1 MLLMSD
7 ALAPIAWIVV
17 GYSLL
22 VTAAAVLGLALRA
35 PRPRWL
41 DQLAWMLEALAVVL
55 ALGALAAL
63 SDGRPDE
70 LTTHLGY
77 VAASVVMVPMAMV
90 SVREDRGPWS
100 SGVVAVAALATGVVA
115 VRIMMTR

>member
-1 MLLMSD
+1 MSE
-7 ALAPIAWIVV
+7 ALIPIAWIVV
-17 GYSLL
+17 AYALL
-22 VTAAAVLGLALRA
+22 VAIAAGVGLFLRA

-41 DQLAWMLEALAVVL
+41 DQLAWMLEVLAVVL
-55 ALGALAAL
+55 AIGALAAL

-77 VAASVVMVPMAMV
+77 VAAVVVMVPIAML
-90 SVREDRGPWS
+90 SVRDDRGPWS

>member
-1 MLLMSD
+1 MTG
-7 ALAPIAWIVV
+7 ALIPIAWIVV
-17 GYSLL
+17 GYALL
-22 VTAAAVLGLALRA
+22 VTIAAAVGLVLRA

-55 ALGALAAL
+55 AIGALAAL
-63 SDGRPDE
+63 GQGRPDE

-77 VAASVVMVPMAMV
+77 VAASVVMVPIAML
-90 SVREDRGPWS
+90 SVREDREPWS

-115 VRIMMTR
+115 VRIMMTG

>member
-1 MLLMSD
+1 MSG
-7 ALAPIAWIVV
+7 ALTPIAWIVV
-17 GYSLL
+17 GYSSL
-22 VTAAAVLGLALRA
+22 VTVAAGVGVALGA

-41 DQLAWMLEALAVVL
+41 DQLAWMLEVLAVVL

-77 VAASVVMVPMAMV
+77 VAAVVVMLPLAMV
-90 SVREDRGPWS
+90 SVKEDRGPWS

>member
-1 MLLMSD
+1 MSG
-7 ALAPIAWIVV
+7 ALTPIAWIVV
-17 GYSLL
+17 GYALL
-22 VTAAAVLGLALRA
+22 VTVAAGAGAALKA

-41 DQLAWMLEALAVVL
+41 DQLGWMLEVLAAVLAV
-55 ALGALAAL
+55 GALAAL
-63 SDGRPDE
+63 GEGRPDE

-77 VAASVVMVPMAMV
+77 VAAVVVMMPIAML
-90 SVREDRGPWS
+90 SVREDRGSWS

>member
-1 MLLMSD
+1 MPG
-7 ALAPIAWIVV
+7 ALVPIAWIVT
-17 GYSLL
+17 GYALL
-22 VTAAAVLGLALRA
+22 VTVAAGLGVALRA

-41 DQLAWMLEALAVVL
+41 DQLAWMLEVLAVVL

-63 SDGRPDE
+63 GEGRPEE
-70 LTTHLGY
+70 LSTHLGY
-77 VAASVVMVPMAMV
+77 VASVVLIMPIAML

>member
-1 MLLMSD
+1 MSG
-7 ALAPIAWIVV
+7 ALIPIAWIVL
-17 GYSLL
+17 GYALL
-22 VTAAAVLGLALRA
+22 VAVAAGVGVALRA
-35 PRPRWL
+35 PRPHWL
-41 DQLAWMLEALAVVL
+41 DQLAWMLELLAVVL
-55 ALGALAAL
+55 AVGALAAL

-77 VAASVVMVPMAMV
+77 VAAIVVMVPIAML

-115 VRIMMTR
+115 VRIMMTG

>member
-1 MLLMSD
+1 MSE
-7 ALAPIAWIVV
+7 ALVPIAWIVV
-17 GYSLL
+17 GYALL
-22 VTAAAVLGLALRA
+22 VTVAAGVGLALRA

-41 DQLAWMLEALAVVL
+41 DQLAWMLEVLAGVL

-63 SDGRPDE
+63 GEGRPAE
-70 LTTHLGY
+70 LATHLGY
-77 VAASVVMVPMAMV
+77 VAAIVVMLPLAMV
-90 SVREDRGPWS
+90 SVKEDRGPWS

>member
-1 MLLMSD
+1 MSG
-7 ALAPIAWIVV
+7 ALTPIAWIVV
-17 GYSLL
+17 GYALL
-22 VTAAAVLGLALRA
+22 VAVAAGVGVALRA

-41 DQLAWMLEALAVVL
+41 DQLAWMLEVLAVVL

-63 SDGRPDE
+63 SEGRPAE

-77 VAASVVMVPMAMV
+77 VAAIVVMVPIAMV

>member
-1 MLLMSD
+1 MTG
-7 ALAPIAWIVV
+7 ALALIAWIVL
-17 GYSLL
+17 GYALL
-22 VTAAAVLGLALRA
+22 VTVAAGIGVALKA

-41 DQLAWMLEALAVVL
+41 DQLAWMLEVLAVVL
-55 ALGALAAL
+55 ALGALAEL
-63 SDGRPDE
+63 GDGRSGE

-77 VAASVVMVPMAMV
+77 VAAIVVMVPVAML

>member
-1 MLLMSD
+1 MSG
-7 ALAPIAWIVV
+7 ALIPIAWIVV
-17 GYSLL
+17 AYALL
-22 VTAAAVLGLALRA
+22 VTVAAAIGVALRA

-41 DQLAWMLEALAVVL
+41 DQLAWMLELLAVVL
-55 ALGALAAL
+55 AVGALAAL
-63 SDGRPDE
+63 SEGRPDE

-77 VAASVVMVPMAMV
+77 VAAVVVIVPIAMG
-90 SVREDRGPWS
+90 SVREDRGSWS

>member
-1 MLLMSD
+1 MS
-7 ALAPIAWIVV
+7 ALTPIAWIVA
-17 GYSLL
+17 GYAVL
-22 VTAAAVLGLALRA
+22 VTAAAALGAALRA

-41 DQLAWMLEALAVVL
+41 DQLAWMLELLAAVLAVG
-55 ALGALAAL
+55 ALGSLARGHRPESL
-63 SDGRPDE
+63 S
-70 LTTHLGY
+70 THLGY
-77 VAASVVMVPMAMV
+77 VAAVVVIMPVALL

>member
-1 MLLMSD
+1 MTG
-7 ALAPIAWIVV
+7 ALTPIAWIVTA
-17 GYSLL
+17 YALL
-22 VTAAAVLGLALRA
+22 VTVAAGVGGALRA

-41 DQLAWMLEALAVVL
+41 DQLAWMLEVLSVVL
-55 ALGALAAL
+55 AIGALAAL
-63 SDGRPDE
+63 SEGRPEE

-77 VAASVVMVPMAMV
+77 VAAIVMMMPIAML

>member
-1 MLLMSD
+1 MSG
-7 ALAPIAWIVV
+7 ALNPIAWIVV
-17 GYSLL
+17 GYALL
-22 VTAAAVLGLALRA
+22 VTVAAAVGVALHA

-41 DQLAWMLEALAVVL
+41 DQLAWMLEVLAVVL
-55 ALGALAAL
+55 AVGALAAL
-63 SDGRPDE
+63 REGRPDE

-77 VAASVVMVPMAMV
+77 VASAVVMVPIALL
-90 SVREDRGPWS
+90 SVREDRGSWS

>member
-1 MLLMSD
+1 MVS
-7 ALAPIAWIVV
+7 PIAWIVL
-17 GYSLL
+17 GYALL
-22 VTAAAVLGLALRA
+22 VTVAAGVGLGLRA

-41 DQLAWMLEALAVVL
+41 DQLAWMLEVLAVVL
-55 ALGALAAL
+55 ALAALAAL
-63 SDGRPDE
+63 GQGRPEE

-77 VAASVVMVPMAMV
+77 VAAVVVMVPIAML

>member
-1 MLLMSD
+1 MSGT
-7 ALAPIAWIVV
+7 LTLIAWIVAA
-17 GYSLL
+17 YALL
-22 VTAAAVLGLALRA
+22 VTVAAGIGVALRA

-41 DQLAWMLEALAVVL
+41 DQLAWMLEVLAVVL
-55 ALGALAAL
+55 AIGALAAL
-63 SDGRPDE
+63 GEGRPEE

-77 VAASVVMVPMAMV
+77 VAAIVVMMPLALV
-90 SVREDRGPWS
+90 SMRDDRGPWS

>member
-1 MLLMSD
+1 MSG
-7 ALAPIAWIVV
+7 ALTPIAWIVV
-17 GYSLL
+17 GYALL
-22 VTAAAVLGLALRA
+22 VAVAAGVGVALKA

-41 DQLAWMLEALAVVL
+41 DQLAWMLEVLAAVL

-63 SDGRPDE
+63 GEGRPEE

-77 VAASVVMVPMAMV
+77 VAAIVVMLPLAMV
-90 SVREDRGPWS
+90 SVKDDRGPWS

>member
-1 MLLMSD
+1 MSGT
-7 ALAPIAWIVV
+7 LAPIAWIVV
-17 GYSLL
+17 GYALL
-22 VTAAAVLGLALRA
+22 VTIAAGVGVALSA

-55 ALGALAAL
+55 ALVALAAL
-63 SDGRPDE
+63 SEERPDE

-77 VAASVVMVPMAMV
+77 LAASVVMVPLAMT
-90 SVREDRGPWS
+90 SVKEDRGPWS

>member
-1 MLLMSD
+1 M
-7 ALAPIAWIVV
+7 ALAPIAWIVA
-17 GYSLL
+17 GYALL
-22 VTAAAVLGLALRA
+22 VTVAGGVGVALAA

-41 DQLAWMLEALAVVL
+41 DSMAWLLEVLAGVL

-63 SDGRPDE
+63 GQRRPEE
-70 LTTHLGY
+70 LSTHLGY
-77 VAASVVMVPMAMV
+77 VAAAVVMVPIALL